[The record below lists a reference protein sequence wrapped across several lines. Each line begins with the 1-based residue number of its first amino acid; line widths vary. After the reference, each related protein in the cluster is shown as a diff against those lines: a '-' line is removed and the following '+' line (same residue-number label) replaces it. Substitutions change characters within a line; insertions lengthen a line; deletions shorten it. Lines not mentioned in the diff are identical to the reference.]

1 MEEKMGLQINRRRFL
16 STAGIALAAPAV
28 ILSNRTARAAATT
41 LTLGHGAAPGNPRT
55 VAANKF
61 AELVA
66 QKTEGRI
73 KINVAGAETLGS
85 DSAML
90 TSLRTGALDFTIN
103 SQGATSAI
111 LPELNALGLP
121 FLFENT
127 DKAISVLSGP
137 VGAELNKR
145 FEAVGVVP
153 LDWWD
158 NGIRHLTNS
167 KRKVASPGDLSGLK
181 IRTPADPMTIDIF
194 KALGAGTEQI
204 AFGELYIALQQ
215 GVVDGQENPLANIES
230 SKLYEVNKYISL
242 TAHKWES
249 TPFLMSKIAQARLGK
264 DLEAVKAVAKEAGD
278 LQRKLSNEK
287 SAEVLETF
295 KKNPAIEVAEVDHA
309 AFVKATAP
317 VADAWKKKPFGDF
330 VAKVEAA
337 ARG

>member
-1 MEEKMGLQINRRRFL
+1 MHMNINRRTFL
-16 STAGIALAAPAV
+16 TGASVALAAPAIV
-28 ILSNRTARAAATT
+28 SGIRPARAATT

-55 VAANKF
+55 VAAAKF
-61 AELVA
+61 AELVG
-66 QKTEGRI
+66 QKTEGRVT
-73 KINVAGAETLGS
+73 INVAGAETLGS

-90 TSLRTGALDFTIN
+90 TSLRTGALDFTAN

-111 LPELNALGLP
+111 VPELAALGLP
-121 FLFENT
+121 FLFSET
-127 DKAISVLSGP
+127 AAAMRVLAGP
-137 VGAELNKR
+137 VGEELSKR

-167 KRKVASPGDLSGLK
+167 KRKVTTPDEVKGLK

-194 KALGAGTEQI
+194 QALGASTEQI

-230 SKLYEVNKYISL
+230 SKLFEVNRFISL

-249 TPFLMSKIAQARLGK
+249 TPFLMSKIAEARLGA
-264 DLEAVKAVAKEAGD
+264 DLEAVRAAAKEAGE
-278 LQRKLSNEK
+278 LQRKLSLEK
-287 SAEVLETF
+287 SAQVLEVF
-295 KKNPAIEVAEVDHA
+295 KQNSAIDVTEVDRD
-309 AFVKATAP
+309 AFVKATSV
-317 VADAWKKKPFGDF
+317 VAETWKQKPFGDF
-330 VAKVEAA
+330 VKQIEAA

>member
-1 MEEKMGLQINRRRFL
+1 MSLQTNRRRFL
-16 STAGIALAAPAV
+16 VATAAALAAPALLTTV
-28 ILSNRTARAAATT
+28 RAAQAGTA

-55 VAANKF
+55 VAAAKF

-66 QKTEGRI
+66 QKTDGRV

-90 TSLRTGALDFTIN
+90 TSLRTGALDFTAN

-111 LPELNALGLP
+111 VPELAALGLP
-121 FLFENT
+121 FLFGDTE
-127 DKAISVLSGP
+127 KAIQVLGGP
-137 VGAELNKR
+137 VGEDLNKR

-167 KRKVASPGDLSGLK
+167 KRKVAAPNDLAGLK

-194 KALGAGTEQI
+194 QALGAGTEQI
-204 AFGELYIALQQ
+204 AFSELYIALQQ

-230 SKLYEVNKYISL
+230 SKLHEVNRFISL

-249 TPFLMSKIAQARLGK
+249 TPFLMSKIAEARLGA
-264 DLEAVKAVAKEAGD
+264 DLDAVKAAAKEAGA
-278 LQRKLSNEK
+278 LQRTLSNEK
-287 SAEVLETF
+287 ASEVLGAF
-295 KKNPAIEVAEVDHA
+295 RKNTAIEVVDVDRE
-309 AFVKATAP
+309 AFVKATAA
-317 VADAWKKKPFGDF
+317 VAESWKKKPFGDF
-330 VAKVEAA
+330 VSKVEAEA
-337 ARG
+337 KA

>member
-1 MEEKMGLQINRRRFL
+1 MSLQMNRRFFMA
-16 STAGIALAAPAV
+16 TATAALAAPAIV
-28 ILSNRTARAAATT
+28 LSSRSASAATMT

-55 VAANKF
+55 IAAAKF
-61 AELVA
+61 AELVK

-73 KINVAGAETLGS
+73 QINVAGAETLGS

-90 TSLRTGALDFTIN
+90 TSLRTGALDLTAN

-111 LPELNALGLP
+111 VPELSALGLP

-127 DKAISVLSGP
+127 DKAMTVLNGP
-137 VGAELNKR
+137 VGTELNKR

-167 KRKVASPGDLSGLK
+167 KRKVTSPADLAGMK

-194 KALGAGTEQI
+194 QTLGAGTEQI

-230 SKLYEVNKYISL
+230 SKLHEVNKFISL

-249 TPFLMSKIAQARLGK
+249 TPFLMSKIAQARVGK
-264 DLEAVKAVAKEAGD
+264 DFEAVRAAAKEAGE

-287 SAEVLETF
+287 ASEVLGKF
-295 KKNPAIEVAEVDHA
+295 KQNSAVEVAEVDHK
-309 AFVKATAP
+309 AFVKATAS
-317 VADAWKKKPFGDF
+317 VADTWKKKPFGNF

>member
-1 MEEKMGLQINRRRFL
+1 MSLQMNRRSFL
-16 STAGIALAAPAV
+16 ASATAALAAPAIV
-28 ILSNRTARAAATT
+28 LSSRFASAAATTT

-55 VAANKF
+55 VAADKF
-61 AELVA
+61 AELVKE
-66 QKTEGRI
+66 KTEGRI
-73 KINVAGAETLGS
+73 QVNVAGAETLGS

-90 TSLRTGALDFTIN
+90 TSLRTGALDFTAN

-111 LPELNALGLP
+111 VPELNALGLP
-121 FLFENT
+121 FVFENT
-127 DKAISVLSGP
+127 DKAMAVLNGP

-167 KRKVASPGDLSGLK
+167 KRKVASPADLSGMK

-194 KALGAGTEQI
+194 QALGAGTEQI

-230 SKLYEVNKYISL
+230 SKLHEVNRYISL

-249 TPFLMSKIAQARLGK
+249 TPFLMSKIAQARLGP
-264 DLEAVKAVAKEAGD
+264 DLEAVRAAAKEAGA

-287 SAEVLETF
+287 AAEVLENF
-295 KKNPAIEVAEVDHA
+295 KKNSAVEVVEVDRE
-309 AFVKATAP
+309 AFVKATAS
-317 VADAWKKKPFGDF
+317 VADTWKKKPFGDF
-330 VAKVEAA
+330 VAQVEAA